1 MLPLPMTVLMPSGPK
16 TVFIGPLPM
25 TVETPLGPKTV
36 LPTLVYI
43 PSWPFV
49 PLTQAVLPLLNTL
62 PEPFGPLNVP
72 NPLRFSLDPNIEPS
86 SSQLFALIIVR
97 IPAFADNKAAHPKR
111 RNGGPVTRTSTQRYE
126 SGAEPD
132 RPDQRVTREG
142 RAERRERE
150 RRRERL
156 EREGMWQVVSSCA
169 KKRRYVTYDQARA
182 VVRHREREGGEPLFI
197 YRCEHCGGWHIT
209 HQADQQ
215 RYGREAGR
223 AAEERLA
230 RQGAQQAVGPAPRFA
245 VDDLV
250 IDVASGMPCV
260 VVAVGEQGGEPA
272 YELSSAD
279 GASELGWVRES
290 DVSEA

>member
-1 MLPLPMTVLMPSGPK
+1 
-16 TVFIGPLPM
+16 M
-25 TVETPLGPKTV
+25 TVEKIKALLDACYQAKRARELLPALPKGVTSS
-36 LPTLVYI
+36 YI
-43 PSWPFV
+43 
-49 PLTQAVLPLLNTL
+49 QY
-62 PEPFGPLNVP
+62 
-72 NPLRFSLDPNIEPS
+72 LDAI
-86 SSQLFALIIVR
+86 
-97 IPAFADNKAAHPKR
+97 
-111 RNGGPVTRTSTQRYE
+111 
-126 SGAEPD
+126 
-132 RPDQRVTREG
+132 
-142 RAERRERE
+142 
-150 RRRERL
+150 ERL

-230 RQGAQQAVGPAPRFA
+230 RQAAQQAVGPAPRFA

-279 GASELGWVRES
+279 GAFELGWVRES

>member
-43 PSWPFV
+43 PSWSFV

-97 IPAFADNKAAHPKR
+97 IPAFADNKAAHPKK
-111 RNGGPVTRTSTQRYE
+111 T
-126 SGAEPD
+126 
-132 RPDQRVTREG
+132 
-142 RAERRERE
+142 ERRPRDKDVYP
-150 RRRERL
+150 
-156 EREGMWQVVSSCA
+156 EGMWQVVSSCA

-230 RQGAQQAVGPAPRFA
+230 RQAAQEAVGPAPRFA

>member
-1 MLPLPMTVLMPSGPK
+1 
-16 TVFIGPLPM
+16 
-25 TVETPLGPKTV
+25 
-36 LPTLVYI
+36 
-43 PSWPFV
+43 
-49 PLTQAVLPLLNTL
+49 
-62 PEPFGPLNVP
+62 
-72 NPLRFSLDPNIEPS
+72 
-86 SSQLFALIIVR
+86 
-97 IPAFADNKAAHPKR
+97 
-111 RNGGPVTRTSTQRYE
+111 
-126 SGAEPD
+126 
-132 RPDQRVTREG
+132 
-142 RAERRERE
+142 
-150 RRRERL
+150 
-156 EREGMWQVVSSCA
+156 MWQVVSSCA

-230 RQGAQQAVGPAPRFA
+230 RQAAQQAVGPAPRFA

-250 IDVASGMPCV
+250 IDVASGMSCV

>member
-1 MLPLPMTVLMPSGPK
+1 M
-16 TVFIGPLPM
+16 
-25 TVETPLGPKTV
+25 
-36 LPTLVYI
+36 
-43 PSWPFV
+43 
-49 PLTQAVLPLLNTL
+49 
-62 PEPFGPLNVP
+62 
-72 NPLRFSLDPNIEPS
+72 
-86 SSQLFALIIVR
+86 
-97 IPAFADNKAAHPKR
+97 
-111 RNGGPVTRTSTQRYE
+111 TRTSTQRYE

-230 RQGAQQAVGPAPRFA
+230 RQAAQEAVEPAPRFA

-250 IDVASGMPCV
+250 IDVASGMPRRCRGRARRRARLRALRRRWRLRAWLGPRV
-260 VVAVGEQGGEPA
+260 RRVGGVTFLLLA
-272 YELSSAD
+272 ALS
-279 GASELGWVRES
+279 LL
-290 DVSEA
+290 

>member
-1 MLPLPMTVLMPSGPK
+1 M
-16 TVFIGPLPM
+16 
-25 TVETPLGPKTV
+25 
-36 LPTLVYI
+36 
-43 PSWPFV
+43 
-49 PLTQAVLPLLNTL
+49 
-62 PEPFGPLNVP
+62 
-72 NPLRFSLDPNIEPS
+72 
-86 SSQLFALIIVR
+86 
-97 IPAFADNKAAHPKR
+97 
-111 RNGGPVTRTSTQRYE
+111 TRTSTQRYE

-142 RAERRERE
+142 RAER
-150 RRRERL
+150 
-156 EREGMWQVVSSCA
+156 C
-169 KKRRYVTYDQARA
+169 
-182 VVRHREREGGEPLFI
+182 EREGGEPLFI

-230 RQGAQQAVGPAPRFA
+230 RQAAQEAVGPAPRFA

-272 YELSSAD
+272 YELSGAD